1 MKSRFLKSKW
11 IFYVVFLLAVAL
23 LVLIF
28 SIRQKG
34 LRVRDV
40 VDGDTIILSNGETV
54 RYIGIDAPE
63 MFQPFF
69 QEAKDTNEVMVDRKI
84 IRLKLEYDKGDTRN
98 YTHGRLLAYV
108 YVGDLFVNAEL
119 IKKGLAR
126 LYPFRSHP
134 AYIDSF
140 CFLQKQARKAKI
152 GIWSL
157 PVPEKEEYYLGNKRS
172 FRFHRPSCK
181 YALQM
186 ADRNKIVF
194 KTREEAL
201 DSCYSP
207 CRFCEP

>member
-1 MKSRFLKSKW
+1 M
-11 IFYVVFLLAVAL
+11 I
-23 LVLIF
+23 
-28 SIRQKG
+28 
-34 LRVRDV
+34 
-40 VDGDTIILSNGETV
+40 DGDTIILSNGVTV

-69 QEAKDTNEVMVDRKI
+69 QEAKDTNEAMVDRKI
-84 IRLKLEYDKGDTRN
+84 IRLELEYEKGDTRN
-98 YTHGRLLAYV
+98 YTDGRLLAYV

-134 AYIDSF
+134 TYIDSF
-140 CFLQKQARKAKI
+140 CFLQKQAREAKV

-157 PVPEKEEYYLGNKRS
+157 PVPEKEEHYLGNKRT
-172 FRFHRPSCK
+172 FKFHRPSCK

-186 ADRNKIVF
+186 AERNKIVF

-207 CRFCEP
+207 CRFCQP